1 MHRGFFILCVLAIS
15 PFSCRAFLADT
26 FLFTKQLLIVLLYIF
41 RHRHLADAWPQ
52 VFDDS
57 EARHD
62 WNWKPKYDL
71 DKLVDL
77 MVNDVRDNY
86 INKGK

>member
-1 MHRGFFILCVLAIS
+1 MFIVHFFFILFHPNHS
-15 PFSCRAFLADT
+15 ADS
-26 FLFTKQLLIVLLYIF
+26 
-41 RHRHLADAWPQ
+41 WPQ

-57 EARHD
+57 EARRD

-86 INKGK
+86 INNEK